1 MALHPK
7 KDISGRVLVTGANGF
22 IGARLCHAL
31 QVRGV
36 DVIAGVRR
44 SANLEYLGDQEPPL
58 QFGDVTQPET
68 LAELLDGIDVI
79 IHNAGLVKAKRTDQ
93 LFAVNAQGAE
103 ALMQEALRQGRATRF
118 IYISSQAAAGPS
130 TGAHRRE
137 TDEPAPITD
146 YGRSKLAGE
155 QSLLRYRDRI
165 KLQIIRP
172 SGVYGPGDRETFTF
186 FQAVARGIRPHIGD
200 ISRPVSVIYV
210 DDLTAGIAQALAH
223 DLPSGEIYSLAEP
236 NERSFAELL
245 ELISQTLDKRTLAL
259 PIPGPVFRALGALS
273 QSARLFGVAPMLTWE
288 KAGEILASWRV
299 SIERA
304 SEHFDFA
311 PQIPFSE
318 GARRAIDWYREQ
330 GWL

>member
-1 MALHPK
+1 MALHPQ
-7 KDISGRVLVTGANGF
+7 KDIRGRVLVTGANGF
-22 IGARLCHAL
+22 IGARLCHTL
-31 QVRGV
+31 RERGV
-36 DVIAGVRR
+36 EVVAGVRR
-44 SANLEYLGDQEPPL
+44 GANLDYLGEDRPPL
-58 QFGDVTQPET
+58 QFGDVTKPET
-68 LAELLDGIDVI
+68 FEDLLDNIDIV
-79 IHNAGLVKAKRTDQ
+79 IHNAGLVKATRSEH

-103 ALMQEALRQGRATRF
+103 ALMQAALRRGQATRF

-130 TGAHRRE
+130 TGAPRRE

-165 KLQIIRP
+165 NLQILRP

-200 ISRPVSVIYV
+200 ITRPVSVIYV
-210 DDLTAGIAQALAH
+210 DDLTAGIAQALGH

-236 NERSFAELL
+236 DERSFAELL
-245 ELISQTLDKRTLAL
+245 VLICQTLDRRTLAI

-273 QSARLFGVAPMLTWE
+273 QSARLFGAAPMLTWE
-288 KAGEILASWRV
+288 KAGEVLAGWRV

-304 SEHFDFA
+304 SKHFDFA
-311 PQIPFSE
+311 PQIPFPE
-318 GARRAIDWYREQ
+318 GARRAIEWYREQ